1 MTDLHWLSAVVLL
14 TLLAA
19 FPYVVQRTLALGP
32 ARAFGNPSADDDLA
46 MAPWA
51 QRSKRAHMNA
61 VENLALFAP
70 ALLAAH
76 ALGVSPTALAGAGSV
91 YFAARATHYV
101 VYLLGVPVLRTLAHL
116 VGLGATVWMVVQVLF
131 R

>member
-1 MTDLHWLSAVVLL
+1 MTGLHWLAAVVLL
-14 TLLAA
+14 TLLGA

-32 ARAFGNPSADDDLA
+32 SRAFGNPTIDGDLS

-51 QRSKRAHMNA
+51 QRSKRAHANA

-76 ALGVSPTALAGAGSV
+76 ALNVSPGTLSSAAFI
-91 YFAARATHYV
+91 YFWVWVTHYV
-101 VYLLGVPVLRTLAHL
+101 VYLLGIPVVRTLAHL
-116 VGLGATVWMVVQVLF
+116 VGLSAIAWIVIQIPA